1 MQSFEKDFIKIERE
15 LAALKA
21 AKLKA
26 QSVLRTQKQTITMNF
41 SFTWKSP
48 WGFPILQSDKK
59 AIITATAVDSND
71 HFLGALYMTTNDNRG
86 YYLSRKFGQGY
97 TRFIVWPYRATDA
110 EMAQEGQNVSYSISA
125 QIVTSSQVSLSIR
138 YENL

>member
-1 MQSFEKDFIKIERE
+1 MQSFQKEIIKLERE
-15 LAALKA
+15 LVALKA

-26 QSVLRTQKQTITMNF
+26 QNVLRTQKQTITMNF

-48 WGFPILQSDKK
+48 WGFPILESDKK

-86 YYLSRKFGQGY
+86 YYISREFGEGY
-97 TRFIVWPYRATDA
+97 IKFIVWPYRPTDD
-110 EMAQEGQNVSYSISA
+110 EYTHEGTNVSYSISA
-125 QIVTSSQVSLSIR
+125 QIITSSQVSLSIR